1 MKRALRQPYNF
12 RRRLQQYRK
21 MIREMPAAIRVVAE
35 GDSWF
40 QHPLVEDILDHLSNH
55 VAVYSI
61 GAAGDELRNMFRE
74 NEYFPAVKSQGARY
88 LLLSGGG
95 NDLLGPMFKN
105 YINDF
110 ATETSSHDLINAE
123 CRKKISDMENIYDI
137 LLSHLSNE
145 LPDVRVLI
153 HGYDYVIPREGRAGR
168 WVGRVLTARG
178 ITAGPMRRT
187 IVAQLIDR
195 FNESIASLAARHRN
209 LVYVD
214 ARKAVSETQWY
225 DEIHPDSSGFQ
236 QVAIC
241 FLRHL
246 Q

>member
-1 MKRALRQPYNF
+1 
-12 RRRLQQYRK
+12 
-21 MIREMPAAIRVVAE
+21 
-35 GDSWF
+35 
-40 QHPLVEDILDHLSNH
+40 
-55 VAVYSI
+55 
-61 GAAGDELRNMFRE
+61 MFRE
-74 NEYFPAVKSQGARY
+74 NEYLPALKVQSARY

-105 YINDF
+105 YIKDF
-110 ATETSSHDLINAE
+110 APGASSADLINVE
-123 CRKKISDMENIYDI
+123 CSKKISDMENIYDV
-137 LLSHLSNE
+137 LLSRLSHE

-153 HGYDYVIPREGRAGR
+153 HGYDYVIPRQGKEGRWIG
-168 WVGRVLTARG
+168 GVLTARG
-178 ITAGPMRRT
+178 VTAGPMQRT
-187 IVAQLIDR
+187 IVAELIDR
-195 FNESIASLAARHRN
+195 FNESIASLAGRHRN

-236 QVAIC
+236 QVAIR